1 MRYTVR
7 TCEERPN
14 AFFWYDEFGEK
25 HWVSGEP
32 IVLTSEQLGAT
43 GLRYKRIV
51 CTPIAEADEVPA
63 PEPEAATAEPT
74 GPFRNPKFN
83 AYRDAHTGRPASAD
97 ETKDE
102 RRRRIYAGVPLPGE
116 EQPEP
121 TEDEGSDSGT
131 TGGAVSDLVPQNVA
145 RPRSRAKRGRR

>member
-7 TCEERPN
+7 TAEERPN
-14 AFFWYDEFGEK
+14 GFFWYDEFGEK
-25 HWVSGEP
+25 HWISGEL
-32 IVLTSEQLGAT
+32 IVLTGEQLGAT

-63 PEPEAATAEPT
+63 PEPQVATAE
-74 GPFRNPKFN
+74 
-83 AYRDAHTGRPASAD
+83 YRDAHTGRPASAD